1 MEEQTVWQTRAA
13 AWELLALSLRYPELL
28 LAEVVA
34 SGEWAEA
41 ARELVEACGGEWIE
55 ACASELE
62 VYRGAEP
69 EALLHA
75 LRTEA
80 TRLFIGAPMPAVSPY
95 EGVFR
100 AQCNGRRALLY
111 VNEHAMAV
119 ERFMKA
125 CGLGHPEGKNDP
137 IDHVATECEFLQYL
151 AALEA
156 GIAEPAGAVAPADF
170 PGGSARAAHE
180 SFMEQHARAWMPA
193 FAEAAAQAARE
204 PFFKAAACVL
214 EQIAH

>member
-41 ARELVEACGGEWIE
+41 AHELVTACGV
-55 ACASELE
+55 ELPE
-62 VYRGAEP
+62 TCTRALEEYRGAEP
-69 EALLHA
+69 DALLHV

-100 AQCNGRRALLY
+100 AQCNGKRALLY

-156 GIAEPAGAVAPADF
+156 GIAEPAGVVAPADF
-170 PGGSARAAHE
+170 PGGSARAAYE
-180 SFMEQHARAWMPA
+180 SFMQEHVRTWMPA
-193 FAEAAAQAARE
+193 FAEAVLRASRE
-204 PFFKAAACVL
+204 PFFKAAAFVL
-214 EQIAH
+214 EQIAR